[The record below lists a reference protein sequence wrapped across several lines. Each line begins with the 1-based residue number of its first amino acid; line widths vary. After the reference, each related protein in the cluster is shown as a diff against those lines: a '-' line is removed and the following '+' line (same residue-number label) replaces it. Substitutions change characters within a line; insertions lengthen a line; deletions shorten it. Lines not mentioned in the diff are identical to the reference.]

1 MHISKKSTPCGY
13 PEVCG
18 KVTCTCGGDIPESL
32 ALIAENERKARE
44 LSNAYRRRLRERKR
58 QSVKVAVGLLALLLA
73 QATPPPDASDTE
85 WQRYCGLAYTLS
97 HHNPNAPKPAPVM
110 ECKRRDAQS

>member
-1 MHISKKSTPCGY
+1 MKYYIREHTWGRWALYARSATVHRMVKEY
-13 PEVCG
+13 AN
-18 KVTCTCGGDIPESL
+18 L
-32 ALIAENERKARE
+32 AAARR
-44 LSNAYRRRLRERKR
+44 A
-58 QSVKVAVGLLALLLA
+58 LLQAGALGVLLLA
-73 QATPPPDASDTE
+73 QAAPPPDASDTE